1 MKRISLAFPG
11 ISALLGKEL
20 EKLKRDVPVYIY
32 GAKPR
37 FVSRIK
43 KEISALKRKDVTMFV
58 QGRTYT
64 V

>member
-1 MKRISLAFPG
+1 MNRMMTEWEHAVQPEARRS
-11 ISALLGKEL
+11 
-20 EKLKRDVPVYIY
+20 

-43 KEISALKRKDVTMFV
+43 KEISALKRKKVTMFV